1 MKVPDPWAFLPN
13 SFAKANKAYTGNTE
27 INFDSFVS
35 VSSLPKAAM
44 GKQMNVVYSTL
55 LTADKAFDYLRGIYG
70 SINSIVELYQDFIN
84 KNPKNYASYEKQTN
98 NFTFKITVNNSDYK
112 MLVAYRSAQI
122 ELSYERATEKCYGRI
137 QLSDSNVIKYDMS
150 GNELT
155 VAVSIL
161 GLSLTKLHFERQGNT
176 VSGYLYEYYGTE
188 AHNVKTSA
196 LIKVDRDYTS
206 IISNKRETDDLI
218 IEGYM
223 EVYKNSTGNLVGAE
237 VKETV
242 KNIKYETSWFNL
254 WDVSGINSVKVEDK
268 VNGDN
273 LDTIYINGNANSIH
287 TKLVGGLSLKSLSRR
302 FDIEMK
308 DVYLYVYNRE
318 EGYDKV
324 KTEIPMLFVQNDYIA
339 SFGTDF
345 YEKNK
350 QTGATSST
358 DIIIPQADKTYMF
371 SKYSE
376 LIDEYTAL
384 KEQVTY
390 KSIKDYISVRDV
402 YFN

>member
-1 MKVPDPWAFLPN
+1 M
-13 SFAKANKAYTGNTE
+13 
-27 INFDSFVS
+27 
-35 VSSLPKAAM
+35 
-44 GKQMNVVYSTL
+44 
-55 LTADKAFDYLRGIYG
+55 
-70 SINSIVELYQDFIN
+70 
-84 KNPKNYASYEKQTN
+84 
-98 NFTFKITVNNSDYK
+98 
-112 MLVAYRSAQI
+112 
-122 ELSYERATEKCYGRI
+122 
-137 QLSDSNVIKYDMS
+137 
-150 GNELT
+150 
-155 VAVSIL
+155 
-161 GLSLTKLHFERQGNT
+161 
-176 VSGYLYEYYGTE
+176 
-188 AHNVKTSA
+188 
-196 LIKVDRDYTS
+196 
-206 IISNKRETDDLI
+206 
-218 IEGYM
+218 
-223 EVYKNSTGNLVGAE
+223 
-237 VKETV
+237 
-242 KNIKYETSWFNL
+242 
-254 WDVSGINSVKVEDK
+254 KVEDK